1 LYVGSDVLGPRRAS
15 ATRVPIGALPG
26 LGEDG
31 RGHRRGPAPA
41 PGAAA
46 GRPVRATTPAGPDA
60 ERAYLRQIA
69 RTSLLT
75 REAEIDLGERIA
87 TGERTIACEAL
98 GSAPGVRYVLALEE
112 HLESGAVRA
121 RDLVQIESDDPAG
134 EDSARRRL
142 LNGVARVRA
151 LVRARE
157 TASRT
162 DRKSRRG
169 HDDALRAAVADLGLG
184 PACVTDVV
192 KQLEQ
197 MRERQQRLRT
207 QTAPRERTVRVKKVA
222 TDPAACRELKR
233 LERDA
238 GMSATVLD
246 EVLKAIRVAQQQVYA
261 AKRVL
266 IESNLRL
273 VATIAR
279 RYRNRG
285 LELADL
291 IQEGNL
297 GLMRAVDRFDH
308 RRGYRFS
315 TCAKWW
321 IRKAI
326 TYAIADRAR
335 TIRIPV
341 DVVAAIDK
349 VKLAARRLVHDLGR
363 EPEVDDLAEHLRL
376 PPERVE
382 RLVGMIAGVARDPLS
397 FETPAG
403 DEDDRTL
410 GETIKDESAV
420 DPLTEA
426 CTRRMCRA
434 ARSALA
440 ALDPRELRVLCMRF
454 GIDTSSDHTLE
465 EIGSHLSVTRERV
478 RQIEAKALAKLR
490 CSPAAPTLRACY
502 DA

>member
-1 LYVGSDVLGPRRAS
+1 MYVGSDVMGPRRAI
-15 ATRVPIGALPG
+15 ATRLPVDAL
-26 LGEDG
+26 
-31 RGHRRGPAPA
+31 RGPEEDVQGFRPVLAPSPTETA
-41 PGAAA
+41 SPA
-46 GRPVRATTPAGPDA
+46 GRPAAVADA
-60 ERAYLRQIA
+60 ERAYLRRIA
-69 RTSLLT
+69 RTTLLT
-75 REAEIDLGERIA
+75 REAEVDLGERIA
-87 TGERTIACEAL
+87 TGERTIASEAL
-98 GSAPGVRYVLALEE
+98 ASAPGVRYVLALRER
-112 HLESGAVRA
+112 LESGEVRV
-121 RDLVQIESDDPAG
+121 RDLVRIDSEDPSG
-134 EDSARRRL
+134 EHTARRRL
-142 LNGVARVRA
+142 LTGLARVCT

-157 TASRT
+157 AGTRT
-162 DRKSRRG
+162 DRTRRRR
-169 HDDALRAAVADLGLG
+169 DDEVLRTAVADLGLG
-184 PACVTDVV
+184 TACVSDVV
-192 KQLEQ
+192 SQLET
-197 MRERQQRLRT
+197 LRT
-207 QTAPRERTVRVKKVA
+207 RQERVRTQPA
-222 TDPAACRELKR
+222 TLVSRRELRR

-238 GMSATVLD
+238 GMSVGVLD
-246 EVLKAIRVAQQQVYA
+246 QALAAIRGAQEQVGA

-341 DVVAAIDK
+341 DVVASIDK
-349 VKLAARRLVHDLGR
+349 VKLAARRLAHDLGR
-363 EPEVDDLAEHLRL
+363 EPEVDDLAAHLRL
-376 PPERVE
+376 PAERVE

-403 DEDDRTL
+403 DDDQRTL
-410 GETIKDESAV
+410 GETIKDESAA
-420 DPLTEA
+420 DPLAEA
-426 CTRRMCRA
+426 CTRRMCHA
-434 ARSALA
+434 ARTALA
-440 ALDPRELRVLCMRF
+440 ALDPRELRVLCLRF

-465 EIGSHLSVTRERV
+465 EIGTHLSVTRERV

-490 CSPAAPTLRACY
+490 CSPAAPDLRACY